1 MGSLQLYPSF
11 WAIDV
16 KYRGV
21 GSRKIKLLLC
31 YFPISV
37 ITPLRT
43 KSLVDA
49 LWIYVNDL
57 PQNLILCSGR
67 AGNGF

>member
-1 MGSLQLYPSF
+1 MPRSKDYESTTMESLQLYLSF
-11 WAIDV
+11 GAIDV

-31 YFPISV
+31 HSSIS
-37 ITPLRT
+37 IIIPLRT

-57 PQNLILCSGR
+57 PQT
-67 AGNGF
+67 